1 MEPQTLVGQAVEVR
15 DQEGHRSLVSKI
27 RLGAGDCILT
37 VLGDDVSSPSRYS
50 IQVGKYEHVEPSV
63 PPTDLETYD
72 NYLWLL
78 PKPRFFT
85 ELDDGWATIGGYD

>member
-15 DQEGHRSLVSKI
+15 NQEGHRSLVSKI

-50 IQVGKYEHVEPSV
+50 IQVGKYEHVCWRAS
-63 PPTDLETYD
+63 
-72 NYLWLL
+72 N
-78 PKPRFFT
+78 
-85 ELDDGWATIGGYD
+85 